1 MRTLLTNGSVY
12 SPADP
17 HATAIA
23 FDDGVVSWLGDD
35 TSAAAYADG
44 ADEVID
50 LRGKLVA
57 PAFVDAHVH
66 TAQTGALLTGLDLSG
81 TANLTEALDRLKAF
95 AADLP
100 ADAVIDGAGWDETK
114 WPEGTAADLRGA
126 GPRRRRPP
134 RLPLPRRRPLRCHL
148 VVPQGRPWPTSPS
161 RSGTA
166 STGGSSAMRT
176 TPSVMH

>member
-23 FDDGVVSWLGDD
+23 IDDGVVTWLGDD
-35 TSAAAYADG
+35 SSAASYANG

-57 PAFVDAHVH
+57 PAFVDAHIH
-66 TAQTGALLTGLDLSG
+66 TAQTGALLAGLDLSG
-81 TANLTEALDRLKAF
+81 TTNLTEALDRLKAF
-95 AADLP
+95 AANLP

-114 WPEGTAADLRGA
+114 WPEGRPPTSEELDRAADG
-126 GPRRRRPP
+126 RRVYLARVDG
-134 RLPLPRRRPLRCHL
+134 H
-148 VVPQGRPWPTSPS
+148 
-161 RSGTA
+161 SGVI
-166 STGGSSAMRT
+166 SSALKAAVPDITIQVGYAASGR
-176 TPSVMH
+176 VERAANHAVA